1 MRKPRARAGR
11 LKKLPRAPG
20 GNCAQEGACPRHDRN
35 LVRRRGPHRP
45 EEQDHPPL
53 GQARHPSKRTAGPT
67 DRFHLHLRC
76 SLPEGGQGCS
86 PDHAG
91 LQHRGDELAP
101 RRDRRNRCARCPRHP
116 PGRSSRLALVHAP
129 PRAGQHHHHSAAAEV
144 PRAQPGRERLAVHAR
159 QLALQP
165 HLQILRRS
173 RRPLLC
179 GMEQARRSALAHHVH
194 RTAPMG
200 PRVLINGIW
209 YKLAPSF
216 PFPSEAL
223 VQRAP
228 AESTTGSSD
237 AAAAATIYAVA
248 FVTGAIVMSFEML
261 GSRYLNPYFGSGIYT
276 WAALIS
282 TVLIALM
289 AGYFLGGMLADR
301 TASPAVLALT
311 VIIGSL
317 YLLALPSFAQAILEF
332 VLAGV
337 DDIRAGSLISS
348 LALMFFPVTFL
359 GMYSPFAIRLLLR
372 SAQRSG
378 RVSGAV
384 YGISTAGAIVGTLG
398 TTFLLIP
405 TIGARAITLTLGA
418 LGLAAGLALMALA
431 RLDRRA
437 GAALVVIALAA
448 LAVPAGRADNLIDEG
463 VRVAMLERADG
474 QLAHIET
481 PYNDVFITKRQ
492 HQLVMSFQL
501 KGWDYTES
509 VSNLLDPD
517 DLPLRYAQVMTVAT
531 IYPEAPRKILM
542 LGLGGGSISTYLGR
556 FMPEAAITTV
566 EIDPD
571 VITAAKTYFGLR
583 ETERMRYHAG
593 DGRVFL
599 NRNSELYDLILLDA
613 YRGGYVPFHLLTREF
628 YTLVK
633 QRLTPGGAAAFNV
646 HDGSKLYASTV
657 KTLGEVFAALDL
669 YPTSVGEVIAVAR
682 TSPLDPQT
690 LERRAAALQQRHGF
704 RFPLPQILQRR
715 MDKPQSQAANGDVI
729 TDDFAPADVYDVMG
743 KDPRRR
749 R

>member
-1 MRKPRARAGR
+1 
-11 LKKLPRAPG
+11 
-20 GNCAQEGACPRHDRN
+20 
-35 LVRRRGPHRP
+35 
-45 EEQDHPPL
+45 
-53 GQARHPSKRTAGPT
+53 
-67 DRFHLHLRC
+67 
-76 SLPEGGQGCS
+76 
-86 PDHAG
+86 
-91 LQHRGDELAP
+91 
-101 RRDRRNRCARCPRHP
+101 
-116 PGRSSRLALVHAP
+116 
-129 PRAGQHHHHSAAAEV
+129 
-144 PRAQPGRERLAVHAR
+144 
-159 QLALQP
+159 
-165 HLQILRRS
+165 
-173 RRPLLC
+173 
-179 GMEQARRSALAHHVH
+179 
-194 RTAPMG
+194 
-200 PRVLINGIW
+200 
-209 YKLAPSF
+209 
-216 PFPSEAL
+216 
-223 VQRAP
+223 VQRP
-228 AESTTGSSD
+228 HAESTAGSSQ

-289 AGYFLGGMLADR
+289 AGYFLGGTLADR
-301 TASPAVLALT
+301 IPSPAVLALT

-398 TTFLLIP
+398 TTFFLIP

-418 LGLAAGLALMALA
+418 LGLAAGSALLALA
-431 RLDRRA
+431 RLHRRA

-448 LAVPAGRADNLIDEG
+448 LTAPAGRADNLIDEG
-463 VRVAMLERADG
+463 VRVAMLERGDG
-474 QLAHIET
+474 RLAHIET

-517 DLPLRYAQVMTVAT
+517 DLPLRYAQVMTIAA

-556 FMPEAAITTV
+556 FMPEATITTV
-566 EIDPD
+566 EIDPG

-599 NRNSELYDLILLDA
+599 NRNSEFYDLILLDA

-669 YPTSVGEVIAVAR
+669 YPTGVGEVIAVAR

-690 LERRAAALQQRHGF
+690 LEGRAAALQQRHGF

-715 MDKPQSQAANGDVI
+715 MDKPQLQAANGDVI